1 MFRLPSVA
9 VLVPLHFKN
18 EVTVKILCIKL
29 EACRKKIFYQS
40 QYHLLL
46 PLPTFICLI
55 LVGIAFLQ
63 LTTRPI
69 HSKVVNLPLLT
80 NIPLTAFWICK
91 LISLQHQS

>member
-18 EVTVKILCIKL
+18 EVTVKILCIKV

-40 QYHLLL
+40 QCYLL
-46 PLPTFICLI
+46 LPTFICLT

-63 LTTRPI
+63 LRTRPI
-69 HSKVVNLPLLT
+69 HSEVVNLPLLT

-91 LISLQHQS
+91 LISLQRQS